1 MRKVEARRSI
11 IWQVSLVAVAAVA
24 WVVIFDTT
32 AFAQSANPA
41 VGTWKLNVAKSKY
54 VAGRPNK
61 SGTTKIEAAG
71 AGVKVTVD
79 AVAADG
85 TTRHWTYTGNAD
97 GKDVSITGNSQYG
110 NAVAMTRVDGRT
122 TRQTYK
128 NGGKVTATQ
137 TIAVS
142 ADGKIRTVTT
152 KGTDARG
159 QAIDS
164 VAVYDKQ

>member
-1 MRKVEARRSI
+1 MRRVEARRSN
-11 IWQVSLVAVAAVA
+11 IWKISLLAVATVA
-24 WVVIFDTT
+24 SVVIFDST
-32 AFAQSANPA
+32 ASAQSKNPA

-79 AVAADG
+79 VVSADG
-85 TTRHWTYTGNAD
+85 TTRHWTYTANAD
-97 GKDVSITGNSQYG
+97 DKDVPITGNSQYG
-110 NAVAMTRVDGRT
+110 NTVAMTRVDART

-137 TIAVS
+137 TTAVS
-142 ADGKIRTVTT
+142 ADGKTRTVTT